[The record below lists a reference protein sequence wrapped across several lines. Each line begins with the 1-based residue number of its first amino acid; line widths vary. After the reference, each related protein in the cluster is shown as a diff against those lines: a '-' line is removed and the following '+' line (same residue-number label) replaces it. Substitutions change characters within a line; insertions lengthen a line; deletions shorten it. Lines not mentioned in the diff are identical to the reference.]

1 MMILDSYQL
10 FQQFWRI
17 VLNIRNVPMVPDLR
31 VFEVA
36 NVSRELGRKRIKE
49 LAALGVIEPKRTPT
63 GRCLLS
69 FEDTERL
76 VLEL

>member
-1 MMILDSYQL
+1 
-10 FQQFWRI
+10 
-17 VLNIRNVPMVPDLR
+17 MVADLR
-31 VFEVA
+31 IFEVA
-36 NVSRELGRKRIKE
+36 NVSRELGRKRIQE

>member
-1 MMILDSYQL
+1 MIILNRTNC
-10 FQQFWRI
+10 FNRFGEP
-17 VLNIRNVPMVPDLR
+17 VNNIRTMKIVPDLR

-36 NVSRELGRKRIKE
+36 NVSRERGRKRIQE

>member
-1 MMILDSYQL
+1 
-10 FQQFWRI
+10 
-17 VLNIRNVPMVPDLR
+17 MVADLR

-36 NVSRELGRKRIKE
+36 NVSRERGRKRIQE